1 MKFIK
6 RRIKGQHVA
15 RRGVN
20 LTRNNTCAVSNINT
34 KRGRRER
41 NNMSCSGQKSQTS
54 QWFRR
59 RRRPPPQQQQQQQQ
73 QRQQTQVQTQTW
85 TRARTQ
91 TRRRIQNLFSFDS
104 VSMVS
109 DTTMISSDSKTI
121 FLRFGKYSVGFR
133 NYILSNSET
142 TASDLDSTAED
153 SGIMSENYFRIFFW
167 GYQKLLHGSER
178 CSLGFVQC
186 CFSPFVRVAC
196 KVTGM
201 MSNSQQHHAHLGRGQ
216 W

>member
-15 RRGVN
+15 RRGAN

-59 RRRPPPQQQQQQQQ
+59 RRRPPPPQQQQQQQQ

-104 VSMVS
+104 ESMVS

-121 FLRFGKYSVGFR
+121 LLRFGKYSVGFR

-153 SGIMSENYFRIFFW
+153 SGIMSENYFRIFF
-167 GYQKLLHGSER
+167 GDIRNYSM
-178 CSLGFVQC
+178 VQ
-186 CFSPFVRVAC
+186 SDAV
-196 KVTGM
+196 
-201 MSNSQQHHAHLGRGQ
+201 
-216 W
+216 